1 MKYEKVINKENIKKQ
16 TITFVFTIAFIMGFK
31 SIFGDKNT
39 LIGVTTITAMLM
51 FINVD
56 LTMSPIKNL
65 MQLIALNII
74 TGVGA
79 YIALLNPWIGI
90 PINFAIIFI
99 INYRL
104 YFNLKEPLYVPF
116 TLQYAFILATPV
128 TLKEMPIR
136 LASLLVAPIAIMI
149 FQMLFNRQK
158 IFKKGN
164 RIIENVCSKIIEKID
179 IILDEDIAPK
189 DNSNIDKDIRKY
201 IDEFRAIVY
210 DNRKEN
216 FYITEEAR
224 IKVNILSALEKISIN
239 LNKINNVE
247 DLKGIIIAL
256 RQCMKRLNVV
266 LGEDNNIEEL
276 EKYIDNVINNY
287 ENIQTSRIH
296 AIEILNSLEILKV
309 ALAELRRLGK
319 ENYNIIRADETA
331 YHKKLHL
338 MYKKRFI
345 KSSVKL
351 SFAVRS
357 AIGVSLAAFVTDY
370 FNLSEGRW
378 LIFTMASLVVPIYET
393 SIKKARDRFTATL
406 IGAVIIVIVF
416 SIFKSVAIRSI
427 ILIVAGYVNSYLS
440 EYKHKT
446 ICTTVSA
453 IGAAALLGNT
463 TVLTL
468 NRIMYVSIGAILA
481 ILINRFILPR
491 KIEDYT
497 RELERMYLEAVKS
510 MLKKVYLSPTEN
522 NMHGMNNLFIIT
534 SLIES
539 RLENNKEF
547 LNKRAIKFISQNRL
561 LTLNIHELYILFSSD
576 KFQNIDS
583 TYIVEDMKMLTSF
596 TDQNIKELLDKI
608 EDHIKKSENIYN
620 KMMLENIR
628 EVYKEIHKINKYI
641 G

>member
-1 MKYEKVINKENIKKQ
+1 MKYGKVINKENIKKQ
-16 TITFVFTIAFIMGFK
+16 TIMFVFIIAFIMGFK

-51 FINVD
+51 FITVD
-56 LTMSPIKNL
+56 LTMSPLKNL
-65 MQLIALNII
+65 MYLTGLNLII
-74 TGVGA
+74 GVGA
-79 YIALLNPWIGI
+79 YVALLNPWIGI

-99 INYRL
+99 INYKL

-116 TLQYAFILATPV
+116 TLQYAFILATPI
-128 TLKEMPIR
+128 TLKEMPMR
-136 LASLLVAPIAIMI
+136 LASLLVAPVAIMI

-164 RIIENVCSKIIEKID
+164 RIIEKVCSKIIEKID
-179 IILDEDIAPK
+179 IILDEDIAEK
-189 DNSNIDKDIRKY
+189 EYSNIDKYIRKY

-247 DLKGIIIAL
+247 DLKGIIMGL

-309 ALAELRRLGK
+309 ALAELRKLGK
-319 ENYNIIRADETA
+319 ENYNIIRDDETA

-338 MYKKRFI
+338 MYKKKFI
-345 KSSVKL
+345 KNSVKL
-351 SFAVRS
+351 SLAVRS
-357 AIGVSLAAFVTDY
+357 AVGVSLAAFVTDY

-378 LIFTMASLVVPIYET
+378 LIFTMVSLIVPIYET
-393 SIKKARDRFTATL
+393 SIKKAKDRFTATI
-406 IGAVIIVIVF
+406 IGAVIIVIIF
-416 SIFKSVAIRSI
+416 SIFKSVAIRSMFLMI
-427 ILIVAGYVNSYLS
+427 AGYVNSYLS

-468 NRIMYVSIGAILA
+468 NRIMYVAIGVVLA

-522 NMHGMNNLFIIT
+522 NMHEMNNLFIIT

-547 LNKRAIKFISQNRL
+547 LNKRAIKSISQNRL
-561 LTLNIHELYILFSSD
+561 LTLNIHELYILFSND
-576 KFQNIDS
+576 KFKNIDS

-608 EDHIKKSENIYN
+608 EDHIKKSKNMYN
-620 KMMLENIR
+620 KLMLENIR
-628 EVYKEIHKINKYI
+628 EVYKEIHKINKYVS
-641 G
+641 

>member
-164 RIIENVCSKIIEKID
+164 KIIENVCSKIIEKID

-201 IDEFRAIVY
+201 IDELRAIVY

-247 DLKGIIIAL
+247 DLKGIIIGL

-378 LIFTMASLVVPIYET
+378 LIFTMVSLVVPIYET

>member
-247 DLKGIIIAL
+247 DLKGIIIGL

-370 FNLSEGRW
+370 FNLSEGRL
-378 LIFTMASLVVPIYET
+378 LIFTMVSLLVPIYET

>member
-247 DLKGIIIAL
+247 DLKGIIIGL

-296 AIEILNSLEILKV
+296 DIEILNSLEILKV

>member
-247 DLKGIIIAL
+247 DLKGIIIGL

-296 AIEILNSLEILKV
+296 AIEILNFLEILKV

>member
-16 TITFVFTIAFIMGFK
+16 TITFVFIIAFIMGFK

-51 FINVD
+51 FTNVD
-56 LTMSPIKNL
+56 LTMSPLKNL

-164 RIIENVCSKIIEKID
+164 RIIENICSKIIEKID

-247 DLKGIIIAL
+247 ELKGIIIGL

-266 LGEDNNIEEL
+266 LGEDNNIKEL
-276 EKYIDNVINNY
+276 EDYIDSVIDNHKD
-287 ENIQTSRIH
+287 IQASRIH
-296 AIEILNSLEILKV
+296 AIQILNPTQLQSI
-309 ALAELRRLGK
+309 
-319 ENYNIIRADETA
+319 N
-331 YHKKLHL
+331 
-338 MYKKRFI
+338 KKRFI
-345 KSSVKL
+345 MNSVKL
-351 SFAVRS
+351 SFAIRS
-357 AIGVSLAAFVTDY
+357 AIGISLAAFVSDY

-378 LIFTMASLVVPIYET
+378 IIFTMVSLVVPIYEA
-393 SIKKARDRFTATL
+393 SIKKAKDRFIATI

-468 NRIMYVSIGAILA
+468 RRIIFVAIGVVLA
-481 ILINRFILPR
+481 IIINRFILPR

-497 RELERMYLEAVKS
+497 RELEGMYLEAVKA

-547 LNKRAIKFISQNRL
+547 LNKRAIKSISQNRL
-561 LTLNIHELYILFSSD
+561 LILNIHELYILFSND
-576 KFQNIDS
+576 KFKNIDS

-608 EDHIKKSENIYN
+608 EDHIKKSDNIYN

-628 EVYKEIHKINKYI
+628 EVYKEIYKINKYVS
-641 G
+641 

>member
-189 DNSNIDKDIRKY
+189 GNSNIDKDIRKY

-247 DLKGIIIAL
+247 DLKGIIIGL

>member
-1 MKYEKVINKENIKKQ
+1 MKYEEVINKENIKKQ
-16 TITFVFTIAFIMGFK
+16 TCMFVFIVAFITGFK
-31 SIFGDKNT
+31 SIFGDQNT

-56 LTMSPIKNL
+56 LTMSPMENL
-65 MQLIALNII
+65 MKLIVLNVI

-79 YIALLNPWIGI
+79 YISLLNPWIGI
-90 PINFAIIFI
+90 PINFVIIFV

-104 YFNLKEPLYVPF
+104 YFNLKESLYVPF

-136 LASLLVAPIAIMI
+136 VASLLVAPIAIMI

-179 IILDEDIAPK
+179 IILDEDRAQK
-189 DNSNIDKDIRKY
+189 DYSNIDNDIRKY

-239 LNKINNVE
+239 LNKIDDVK
-247 DLKGIIIAL
+247 DLKGILLGL

-276 EKYIDNVINNY
+276 EKYIDNVISNY
-287 ENIQTSRIH
+287 EHIQVSRIRT
-296 AIEILNSLEILKV
+296 IEILNSLEILKV
-309 ALAELRRLGK
+309 ALAELRLLGK
-319 ENYNIIRADETA
+319 ENYNTIRDEETV
-331 YHKKLHL
+331 YYKNLHL
-338 MYKKRFI
+338 MYKKKFI
-345 KSSVKL
+345 KSSVKF
-351 SFAVRS
+351 SFSVRS
-357 AIGVSLAAFVTDY
+357 AIGISLAAFVTDY

-378 LIFTMASLVVPIYET
+378 LIFTMVSLVVPIYET
-393 SIKKARDRFTATL
+393 SIKKAKDRFIATL
-406 IGAVIIVIVF
+406 IGAVIIVLVF
-416 SIFKSVAIRSI
+416 SIFKSVTIRSI
-427 ILIVAGYVNSYLS
+427 ILMLSGYISSYLS

-468 NRIMYVSIGAILA
+468 NRIMYVALGVILA
-481 ILINRFILPR
+481 FFINRFILPR

-510 MLKKVYLSPTEN
+510 MLNKVCLSPKEN
-522 NMHGMNNLFIIT
+522 NMHAMNNLFIIT

-547 LNKRAIKFISQNRL
+547 LNKRAIKSISQNRL
-561 LTLNIHELYILFSSD
+561 LILNIHELYILFSND

-583 TYIVEDMKMLTSF
+583 KYIVEDMKMLTSF

-608 EDHIKKSENIYN
+608 EDHIKKSESIYN

-628 EVYKEIHKINKYI
+628 EVYKEIHKINKYVS
-641 G
+641 

>member
-247 DLKGIIIAL
+247 DLKGIIIGL

-296 AIEILNSLEILKV
+296 AIEILNFLEILKV

-534 SLIES
+534 SLIEI
-539 RLENNKEF
+539 RLDNNKEF
-547 LNKRAIKFISQNRL
+547 LNKRAIKSISQNRL

>member
-1 MKYEKVINKENIKKQ
+1 MYEKKNWIDFESEISRVIQ
-16 TITFVFTIAFIMGFK
+16 
-31 SIFGDKNT
+31 S
-39 LIGVTTITAMLM
+39 
-51 FINVD
+51 
-56 LTMSPIKNL
+56 
-65 MQLIALNII
+65 
-74 TGVGA
+74 
-79 YIALLNPWIGI
+79 
-90 PINFAIIFI
+90 
-99 INYRL
+99 
-104 YFNLKEPLYVPF
+104 
-116 TLQYAFILATPV
+116 
-128 TLKEMPIR
+128 
-136 LASLLVAPIAIMI
+136 
-149 FQMLFNRQK
+149 
-158 IFKKGN
+158 
-164 RIIENVCSKIIEKID
+164 
-179 IILDEDIAPK
+179 
-189 DNSNIDKDIRKY
+189 IDKDIRKY
-201 IDEFRAIVY
+201 IDELRAIVY

-247 DLKGIIIAL
+247 DLKGIIIGL

-378 LIFTMASLVVPIYET
+378 LIFTMVSLVVPIYET

-547 LNKRAIKFISQNRL
+547 LNKRAIKSISQNRL

>member
-1 MKYEKVINKENIKKQ
+1 
-16 TITFVFTIAFIMGFK
+16 
-31 SIFGDKNT
+31 
-39 LIGVTTITAMLM
+39 MLM

-247 DLKGIIIAL
+247 DLKGIIIGL

-378 LIFTMASLVVPIYET
+378 LIFTMVSLVVPIYET

>member
-1 MKYEKVINKENIKKQ
+1 MKYEKVVNKENIKKQ
-16 TITFVFTIAFIMGFK
+16 TFMFVFIVAFIMSFK
-31 SIFGDKNT
+31 SIFGDQNT
-39 LIGVTTITAMLM
+39 LIGVSSITAMLM

-56 LTMSPIKNL
+56 LTMSPMENL
-65 MQLIALNII
+65 MKLILLNVI

-79 YIALLNPWIGI
+79 YISLLNPWIGI
-90 PINFAIIFI
+90 PINFIIIFI
-99 INYRL
+99 ISYKL
-104 YFNLKEPLYVPF
+104 YFNLKESLYLPF
-116 TLQYAFILATPV
+116 TLQYAFILSIPV

-136 LASLLVAPIAIMI
+136 LASLLVAPIAIMS

-164 RIIENVCSKIIEKID
+164 RIIENICSKIIEKID
-179 IILDEDIAPK
+179 IILDEDNVEK
-189 DNSNIDKDIRKY
+189 NNSYIDKDIRKY

-224 IKVNILSALEKISIN
+224 IKINILSMLEKISIN
-239 LNKINNVE
+239 LNKDYNVE
-247 DLKGIIIAL
+247 ELKGILMGL

-266 LGEDNNIEEL
+266 LGEDNNIKEL
-276 EKYIDNVINNY
+276 EDYIDSVIDNHKD
-287 ENIQTSRIH
+287 IQASRIH
-296 AIEILNSLEILKV
+296 AIQILNSLEILKV
-309 ALAELRRLGK
+309 ALTELRVLGK
-319 ENYNIIRADETA
+319 ENYNNIKFTETD
-331 YHKKLHL
+331 YPTQLQSIN
-338 MYKKRFI
+338 KKRFI
-345 KSSVKL
+345 MNSVKL
-351 SFAVRS
+351 SFAIRS
-357 AIGVSLAAFVTDY
+357 AIGISLAAFVSDY

-378 LIFTMASLVVPIYET
+378 IIFTMVSLVVPIYEA
-393 SIKKARDRFTATL
+393 SIKKAKDRFIATI
-406 IGAVIIVIVF
+406 IGAVIIVILF
-416 SIFKSVAIRSI
+416 SIFKSVGIRSM
-427 ILIVAGYVNSYLS
+427 ILIGAGYVNSYLK

-453 IGAAALLGNT
+453 IGSAALLGNT

-468 NRIMYVSIGAILA
+468 RRIIFVAIGVVLA
-481 ILINRFILPR
+481 IIINRFILPR

-497 RELERMYLEAVKS
+497 RELEGMYLEAVKA

-547 LNKRAIKFISQNRL
+547 LNKRAIKSISQNRL
-561 LTLNIHELYILFSSD
+561 LILNIHELYILFSND
-576 KFQNIDS
+576 KFKNIDS
-583 TYIVEDMKMLTSF
+583 KYIVEDMKMITSF

-608 EDHIKKSENIYN
+608 EDHIKKSDNIYN

-628 EVYKEIHKINKYI
+628 EVYKEIYKINKYVS
-641 G
+641 

>member
-164 RIIENVCSKIIEKID
+164 KIIENVCSKIIEKID

-247 DLKGIIIAL
+247 DLKGIIIGL

-331 YHKKLHL
+331 YHKKLYL

-378 LIFTMASLVVPIYET
+378 LIFTMVSLVVPIYET

-596 TDQNIKELLDKI
+596 TDQNIQEL
-608 EDHIKKSENIYN
+608 
-620 KMMLENIR
+620 
-628 EVYKEIHKINKYI
+628 
-641 G
+641 

>member
-116 TLQYAFILATPV
+116 TLQYVFILATPV

-247 DLKGIIIAL
+247 DLKGIIIGL

-296 AIEILNSLEILKV
+296 AIEILNFLEILKV

>member
-239 LNKINNVE
+239 LTKINNVE
-247 DLKGIIIAL
+247 DLKGIIIGL

>member
-104 YFNLKEPLYVPF
+104 YLKLKEPLYVPF

-247 DLKGIIIAL
+247 DLKGIIIGL

-547 LNKRAIKFISQNRL
+547 LNKRAIKSISQNRL

>member
-116 TLQYAFILATPV
+116 TLQYVFILATPV

-247 DLKGIIIAL
+247 DLKGIIIGL

>member
-1 MKYEKVINKENIKKQ
+1 
-16 TITFVFTIAFIMGFK
+16 
-31 SIFGDKNT
+31 
-39 LIGVTTITAMLM
+39 
-51 FINVD
+51 
-56 LTMSPIKNL
+56 
-65 MQLIALNII
+65 
-74 TGVGA
+74 
-79 YIALLNPWIGI
+79 
-90 PINFAIIFI
+90 
-99 INYRL
+99 
-104 YFNLKEPLYVPF
+104 
-116 TLQYAFILATPV
+116 
-128 TLKEMPIR
+128 
-136 LASLLVAPIAIMI
+136 
-149 FQMLFNRQK
+149 
-158 IFKKGN
+158 
-164 RIIENVCSKIIEKID
+164 
-179 IILDEDIAPK
+179 
-189 DNSNIDKDIRKY
+189 
-201 IDEFRAIVY
+201 
-210 DNRKEN
+210 
-216 FYITEEAR
+216 
-224 IKVNILSALEKISIN
+224 
-239 LNKINNVE
+239 
-247 DLKGIIIAL
+247 
-256 RQCMKRLNVV
+256 MKRLNVV

-378 LIFTMASLVVPIYET
+378 LIFTMVSLVVPIYET

>member
-136 LASLLVAPIAIMI
+136 LASVLVAPIAIMI

-247 DLKGIIIAL
+247 DLKGIIIGL

-296 AIEILNSLEILKV
+296 AIEILNFLEILKV

-378 LIFTMASLVVPIYET
+378 LIFTMVSLVVPIYET

-620 KMMLENIR
+620 KMMRENIR

>member
-247 DLKGIIIAL
+247 DLKGIIIGL

-266 LGEDNNIEEL
+266 LGEDKNKEEL

-296 AIEILNSLEILKV
+296 AIEILNFLEILKV

>member
-1 MKYEKVINKENIKKQ
+1 
-16 TITFVFTIAFIMGFK
+16 
-31 SIFGDKNT
+31 
-39 LIGVTTITAMLM
+39 M

-247 DLKGIIIAL
+247 DLKGIIIGL

-378 LIFTMASLVVPIYET
+378 LIFTMVSLVVPIYET

-547 LNKRAIKFISQNRL
+547 LNKRAIKSISQNRL

>member
-247 DLKGIIIAL
+247 DLKGIIIGL

-276 EKYIDNVINNY
+276 EKYIDNVVNNY
-287 ENIQTSRIH
+287 ENMQTSRIH

-309 ALAELRRLGK
+309 AIAELRKLGK

-378 LIFTMASLVVPIYET
+378 LIFTMVSLVVPIYET

>member
-247 DLKGIIIAL
+247 DLKGIIIGL

-378 LIFTMASLVVPIYET
+378 LIFTMVSLVVPIYET

-620 KMMLENIR
+620 KMMRENIR
-628 EVYKEIHKINKYI
+628 EVSKEIHKINKYI

>member
-164 RIIENVCSKIIEKID
+164 KIIENVCSKIIEKID

-247 DLKGIIIAL
+247 DLKGIIIGL

-296 AIEILNSLEILKV
+296 AIEILNFLEILKV

-378 LIFTMASLVVPIYET
+378 LIFTMVSLVVPIYET